1 MGCIFRGSEARPG
14 REPASFKS
22 NFTEPTINGDTR
34 KPQQPMTDPAREAY
48 DAMARHYDARWGR
61 YLDATVGE
69 TLARIDLRPGDRILD
84 LGCGTGHLLEG
95 LARGSRNLPLA
106 GVDLSAGM
114 LSQAQVRLPPSV
126 ELVQGRVSALPFAS
140 GSFDLVVSSSSLHF
154 WRRPEAA
161 LREAVRI
168 LRPGG
173 RLVISDWCRDFW
185 IAALREL
192 YIGRLDPAHHR
203 TYTGKELRGMLER
216 TGLRVERIERYR
228 ALPTWGMMTARAV
241 KGVRGG

>member
-1 MGCIFRGSEARPG
+1 MRCIFRGSEGRPS
-14 REPASFKS
+14 REPASLKS

-34 KPQQPMTDPAREAY
+34 KHQQPVTDPARQAY
-48 DAMARHYDARWGR
+48 DELAERYDTRWAR

-69 TLARIDLRPGDRILD
+69 TLARIDPRPGDRILD

-95 LARGSRNLPLA
+95 LARDSRDLSLA
-106 GVDLSAGM
+106 GLDLSAEM
-114 LSQAQVRLPPSV
+114 LSQARGRLPPSV

-140 GSFDLVVSSSSLHF
+140 RSFDLVVSSSSLHF

-185 IAALREL
+185 IQKVRQL
-192 YIGRLDPAHHR
+192 YISRVDPAHHR
-203 TYTGKELRGMLER
+203 TYTRKELRNMLER
-216 TGLRVERIERYR
+216 AGLRVERIERYR
-228 ALPTWGMMTARAV
+228 ALPTWGMMTAQATRRPE
-241 KGVRGG
+241 GT